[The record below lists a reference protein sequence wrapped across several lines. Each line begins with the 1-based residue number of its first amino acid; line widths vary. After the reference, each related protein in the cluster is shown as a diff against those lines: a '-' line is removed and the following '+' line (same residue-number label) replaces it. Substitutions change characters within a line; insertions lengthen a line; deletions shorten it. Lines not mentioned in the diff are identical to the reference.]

1 MFNPL
6 EMAQTLYFSLLLIAL
21 CSLSECIQRRY
32 HYINISMNWTEAQ
45 SYCRKNYTD
54 LATVD
59 NMNDM
64 KQLMSE
70 VNNSRDIGVW
80 IGLTNTGV
88 YKWKWSMGDTVNYTN
103 WETSIRANG
112 NCAYM
117 INGKWRDLNYGNQG
131 FICYNGECSLK
142 LQLTFIKQNTNWR
155 DAQIF
160 CREHHTD
167 LASVRN
173 QNESK
178 QIQDIINNSKISVW
192 IGLFSD
198 SWEWSDQSNFTFRY
212 WKSGEPSIGTDKN
225 CTEVQMNQGQWNDAL
240 CSNSQTFVCHE
251 DKLVLINQN
260 LSWSDALSYC
270 RQNHVDLVS
279 VDSEKI
285 QRRVS
290 GLVQKASTP
299 EVWLGLRHSCA
310 LGVWFWMNGQMVCYQ
325 NWVNSTADKSCDTVR
340 SGAVQ
345 SGGDQRW
352 ISLPQTEL
360 RNFICI
366 KSEK

>member
-1 MFNPL
+1 
-6 EMAQTLYFSLLLIAL
+6 MAQTLYFRLIVIAL
-21 CSLSECIQRRY
+21 CSLSECIQHRY
-32 HYINISMNWTEAQ
+32 HYISRNMNWTEAQ
-45 SYCRKNYTD
+45 RYCRKTYTD

-64 KQLMSE
+64 KQLMSQL
-70 VNNSRDIGVW
+70 NKNMKVW
-80 IGLTNTGV
+80 IGL
-88 YKWKWSMGDTVNYTN
+88 YSKLKWSMGDPVTYTN
-103 WETSIRANG
+103 WMKGQPKGQNKCYAFKT
-112 NCAYM
+112 
-117 INGKWRDLNYGNQG
+117 NGKWLEQACNERSK
-131 FICYNGECSLK
+131 FICFNGDKGYVYETSNK
-142 LQLTFIKQNTNWR
+142 MWR

-167 LASVRN
+167 LVTVRN
-173 QNESK
+173 QNESE
-178 QIQDIINNSKISVW
+178 QIQQIINNSQISVW

-198 SWEWSDQSNFTFRY
+198 SWEWSDKSDSTFRY
-212 WKSGEPSIGTDKN
+212 WMSDN
-225 CTEVQMNQGQWNDAL
+225 
-240 CSNSQTFVCHE
+240 
-251 DKLVLINQN
+251 LVLMNQN

-270 RQNHVDLVS
+270 RLNHVDLVS
-279 VDSEKI
+279 VDSEEI

-290 GLVQKASTP
+290 GLVQQASTP

-325 NWVNSTADKSCDTVR
+325 NWVNSTVDKSCDTVR

-366 KSEK
+366 KYEE

>member
-131 FICYNGECSLK
+131 FICYN
-142 LQLTFIKQNTNWR
+142 
-155 DAQIF
+155 
-160 CREHHTD
+160 
-167 LASVRN
+167 
-173 QNESK
+173 
-178 QIQDIINNSKISVW
+178 
-192 IGLFSD
+192 
-198 SWEWSDQSNFTFRY
+198 
-212 WKSGEPSIGTDKN
+212 
-225 CTEVQMNQGQWNDAL
+225 
-240 CSNSQTFVCHE
+240 

>member
-1 MFNPL
+1 M
-6 EMAQTLYFSLLLIAL
+6 
-21 CSLSECIQRRY
+21 
-32 HYINISMNWTEAQ
+32 SMNWNEAQ
-45 SYCRKNYTD
+45 SYCRGNYTD

-64 KQLMSE
+64 KQLMSQ
-70 VNNSRDIGVW
+70 VNNSGDIGVW
-80 IGLTNTGV
+80 IGLNNTGV
-88 YKWKWSMGDTVNYTN
+88 YKWKWSLGDPVTYTN
-103 WETSIRANG
+103 WETNSAPDG

-117 INGKWRDLNYGNQG
+117 INGKWRDKYWDQKQG
-131 FICYNGECSLK
+131 FICYNE
-142 LQLTFIKQNTNWR
+142 TIKEYIHETSNKTWK
-155 DAQIF
+155 DAQNF
-160 CREHHTD
+160 CRENHTD

-173 QNESK
+173 QIEND
-178 QIQDIINNSKISVW
+178 QIQKIINNSQISVW

-198 SWEWSDQSNFTFRY
+198 SWEWSDNSDSGFRY
-212 WKSGEPSIGTDKN
+212 WKSGETNSGTDKK
-225 CTEVQMNQGQWNDAL
+225 CTEVKMNQDN
-240 CSNSQTFVCHE
+240 
-251 DKLVLINQN
+251 LVLINKN
-260 LSWSDALSYC
+260 LSWSDALVYC

-279 VDSEKI
+279 VDSEEI

-290 GLVQKASTP
+290 RLVKKASTP

-325 NWVNSTADKSCDTVR
+325 NWVNSTVDKSCDTVR

-360 RNFICI
+360 RNFICTRY
-366 KSEK
+366 EE

>member
-6 EMAQTLYFSLLLIAL
+6 EMAQMLYFRLFIAL
-21 CSLSECIQRRY
+21 CSLSECIPHRY

-45 SYCRKNYTD
+45 SYCREHYAD

-64 KQLMSE
+64 KQLMSQ
-70 VNNSRDIGVW
+70 VYNSGDIGVW
-80 IGLTNTGV
+80 IGLNNTGV
-88 YKWKWSMGDTVNYTN
+88 YKWKWSMGDPVNYTN
-103 WETSIRANG
+103 WETKGEANG
-112 NCAYM
+112 NCVYM
-117 INGKWRDLNYGNQG
+117 ISGIWRHQYCGQTSR
-131 FICYNGECSLK
+131 FICYNETINEYIYETSNK
-142 LQLTFIKQNTNWR
+142 TWR

-160 CREHHTD
+160 CRQNYTD

-173 QNESK
+173 QNESE
-178 QIQDIINNSKISVW
+178 QIQKIINNNQTSVW

-198 SWEWSDQSNFTFRY
+198 LWEWSDKSDSTFRY
-212 WKSGEPSIGTDKN
+212 WMTDQPNSGTNEK
-225 CTEVQMNQGQWNDAL
+225 CTEVKMYNQGHWNDAV

-251 DKLVLINQN
+251 DKLVLINES
-260 LSWSDALSYC
+260 LSWSDALTYC
-270 RQNHVDLVS
+270 RQHHVDLVS
-279 VDSEKI
+279 VDSEEI
-285 QRRVS
+285 QCWVS
-290 GLVQKASTP
+290 GLVKKASTP

-325 NWVNSTADKSCDTVR
+325 NWVNSTVDKSCDTVR

-352 ISLPQTEL
+352 ISLPQTKQLSFLCTRYED
-360 RNFICI
+360 
-366 KSEK
+366 